1 MSKNTRYS
9 HLLFHIMPP
18 ELREQFFTDD
28 EENFDAGWDLF
39 ETLHPEKA
47 EVLVSSLEPHLE
59 YVIKELKF
67 QRDHKILLGK
77 RDYFGAARLAIRHR
91 DDKLDWQRRSICY
104 R

>member
-9 HLLFHIMPP
+9 HLLFHIMSP

-39 ETLHPEKA
+39 ETLYPEKA
-47 EVLVSSLEPHLE
+47 EVLVSLLEPHLE

-67 QRDHKILLGK
+67 QRDHNILLGK
-77 RDYFGAARLAIRHR
+77 GDELGAARLAISHHA
-91 DDKLDWQRRSICY
+91 DKLDW
-104 R
+104 

>member
-9 HLLFHIMPP
+9 HLLFHIMSP

-47 EVLVSSLEPHLE
+47 EVLVSLLEPHLE

-67 QRDHKILLGK
+67 QRDHNILLGK
-77 RDYFGAARLAIRHR
+77 GDELGAARLAIRHHA
-91 DDKLDWQRRSICY
+91 DKLDW
-104 R
+104 